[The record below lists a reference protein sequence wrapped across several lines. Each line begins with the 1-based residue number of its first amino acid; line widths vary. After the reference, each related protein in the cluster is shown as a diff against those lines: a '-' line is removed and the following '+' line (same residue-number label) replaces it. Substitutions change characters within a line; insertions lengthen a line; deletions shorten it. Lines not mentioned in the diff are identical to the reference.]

1 MEGST
6 LILICEGQIA
16 VMYLTTFGAGLVA
29 FVYCSFWVYH
39 YVHVEYDGV
48 EREEHRAMGPWGA
61 FPAGYD

>member
-39 YVHVEYDGV
+39 YVHVEHDGV